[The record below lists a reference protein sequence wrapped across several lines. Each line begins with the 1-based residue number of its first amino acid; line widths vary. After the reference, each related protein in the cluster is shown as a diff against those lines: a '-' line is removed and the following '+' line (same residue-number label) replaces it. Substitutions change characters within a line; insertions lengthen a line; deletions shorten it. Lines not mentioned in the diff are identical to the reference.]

1 MTNLIHPRLL
11 EKLEK
16 DFFPQRCALKEPAK
30 TQDSAGQ
37 EITTHSVHVG
47 YESIP
52 CRVGAAGG
60 GQRRG
65 NQQIYLE
72 ATHRI
77 VLSGD
82 YQELPDGWLEGEEWI
97 AEVDG
102 VEYKIL
108 MVGRSAEKTTTR
120 LETRIVA

>member
-1 MTNLIHPRLL
+1 MSTLIHPRMLDRL
-11 EKLEK
+11 GN
-16 DFFPQRCALKEPAK
+16 FFPQRCALKEP
-30 TQDSAGQ
+30 TISQD
-37 EITTHSVHVG
+37 TTGEEDKVYDVHPG

-52 CRVGAAGG
+52 CRMGAAGG

-65 NQQIYLE
+65 NQYAYME

-77 VLSGD
+77 VLAGQYPD
-82 YQELPDGWLEGEEWI
+82 LPEAWLDGEEWM

-102 VEYKIL
+102 REYKIL
-108 MVGRSAEKTTTR
+108 AVAKSAEETTTR

>member
-1 MTNLIHPRLL
+1 ML

-16 DFFPQRCALKEPAK
+16 NFYPQRCALKQPVK
-30 TQDSAGQ
+30 TQNSTGQ
-37 EITTHSVHVG
+37 EISTYSVHVG

-52 CRVGAAGG
+52 CRVGVAGG

-65 NQQIYLE
+65 NQMTYLE

-77 VLSGD
+77 VLSGQYPD
-82 YQELPDGWLEGEEWI
+82 LPDAWLDGEEWI

-108 MVGRSAEKTTTR
+108 MVGKSAEEVTTR
-120 LETRIVA
+120 LETRIIA

>member
-1 MTNLIHPRLL
+1 MSRALVHPRLAN
-11 EKLEK
+11 KLANHY
-16 DFFPQRCALKEPAK
+16 PQICTLKEPTK
-30 TQDSAGQ
+30 TQNTVGA
-37 EITTHSVHVG
+37 EVITHAAHPG

-65 NQQIYLE
+65 TEQVYLE

-77 VLSGD
+77 VLLGS
-82 YQELPDGWLEGEEWI
+82 YPDAAEQWI

-102 VEYKIL
+102 IEYDVLFVARSVED
-108 MVGRSAEKTTTR
+108 ATTR
-120 LETRIVA
+120 LECRIVR